1 MLFNSFEFALF
12 LPIVFLLYWFVFD
25 YAMRGCKYQLLW
37 QNLLIVV
44 ASYIFYGWW
53 DWRFLVLIAI
63 TTILS
68 FFSGIGIEKA
78 PTQRGK
84 KAVMI
89 ANIIVNL
96 GILGVYKYY
105 DFFAREFAELIGI
118 EADFLLL
125 HLILPVGISFYTFQ
139 ALSYSIDVYRK
150 QIEPC
155 HDIVAFTA
163 FLSFF
168 PQLVA
173 GPIERATNLQPQFQ
187 KKRTFDYAT
196 AVDGM
201 RQILWGLFKKIV
213 VADNCATYVD
223 HVFGDLG
230 SQSGST
236 LLLAAVLFT
245 FQIYGDFSGYSDI
258 AIGTA
263 KLFGIKLMRNFNVP
277 YFSRDIAEFW
287 RRWHISLTTWFR
299 DYVYIPLGGS
309 RPNIPE
315 AIRLK
320 GNKAIEARYTKW
332 IAVRNTFIIFLLS
345 GFWHGANWTFVLWGA
360 YHALLFVPLL
370 LMNKNRRYRD
380 TVATVTLPNGT
391 IKTKWLPS
399 LKEAGQML
407 LTFALAV
414 FGWIIFRAQDISQF
428 GEVISTI
435 CSDSLLS
442 VPYLVNRY
450 YYMPL
455 VINVFIMLIIEWIN
469 RTKEHSFQ
477 ICIKY
482 KWLRWTIYLMFVL
495 IIFLSIKVDTPQ
507 FIYFQF

>member
-1 MLFNSFEFALF
+1 MLFNSFEFLIF

-25 YAMRGCKYQLLW
+25 YAMRGCKCQLLW

-53 DWRFLVLIAI
+53 DWRFLILIAI
-63 TTILS
+63 TTVLS
-68 FFSGIGIEKA
+68 FLSGIGIEKA
-78 PTQRGK
+78 PTKRSK

-89 ANIIVNL
+89 ANIVVNL
-96 GILGVYKYY
+96 GILGIYKYY
-105 DFFAREFAELIGI
+105 DFFATQFAQLFGI
-118 EADFLLL
+118 ESDFLLL

-150 QIEPC
+150 QIEPT
-155 HDIVAFTA
+155 HDVVAFTA

-173 GPIERATNLQPQFQ
+173 GPIERATNLLPQFQ
-187 KKRTFDYAT
+187 KKRTFDYAQ

-320 GNKAIEARYTKW
+320 GDKAEARYSKW
-332 IAVRNTFIIFLLS
+332 IAVRNTFVIFLLS

-380 TVATVTLPNGT
+380 TVATTTLPDGT

-399 LKEAGQML
+399 IKEAGQML

-442 VPYLVNRY
+442 VPFLKTRSFYIPLFINIMILLFVEWLNRAESHGLAKISEKRYIRHIVY
-450 YYMPL
+450 YIL
-455 VINVFIMLIIEWIN
+455 IFIM
-469 RTKEHSFQ
+469 
-477 ICIKY
+477 
-482 KWLRWTIYLMFVL
+482 IYAQPT
-495 IIFLSIKVDTPQ
+495 SDAT

>member
-1 MLFNSFEFALF
+1 MLFNSFEYLIFF
-12 LPIVFLLYWFVFD
+12 PIVFLLYWFVFD
-25 YAMRGCKYQLLW
+25 YALSKCKHQLLL
-37 QNLLIVV
+37 QNLFIVV

-53 DWRFLVLIAI
+53 DWRFLILIAI
-63 TTILS
+63 TTLLS
-68 FFSGIGIEKA
+68 FLSGIGIENA

-105 DFFAREFAELIGI
+105 DFFAREFAQLLGI
-118 EADFLLL
+118 ESDFLLL

-150 QIEPC
+150 QIAPT

-173 GPIERATNLQPQFQ
+173 GPIERATNLLPQFQ
-187 KKRTFDYAT
+187 RKRHFDYAQ

-223 HVFGDLG
+223 TVFADL
-230 SQSGST
+230 SNQSGST
-236 LLLAAVLFT
+236 LVLAAVLFT

-258 AIGTA
+258 AIGSA

-309 RPNIPE
+309 RPVVP
-315 AIRLK
+315 ARLK
-320 GNKAIEARYTKW
+320 AKGERREARYTKW

-380 TVATVTLPNGT
+380 TVATITLPDGT
-391 IKTKWLPS
+391 TKNKLLPS
-399 LKEAGQML
+399 MKEAGQML
-407 LTFALAV
+407 LTFAMAV
-414 FGWIIFRAQDISQF
+414 FGWIIFRATGLKTLSAWISGICDNSLF
-428 GEVISTI
+428 TI
-435 CSDSLLS
+435 PWLMNCSYSIPLLISLL
-442 VPYLVNRY
+442 V
-450 YYMPL
+450 
-455 VINVFIMLIIEWIN
+455 MLFGEWIN
-469 RTKEHSFQ
+469 RMEQHGGAMSIRNRWLRILIYYALVFA
-477 ICIKY
+477 ICINWGPKQ
-482 KWLRWTIYLMFVL
+482 T
-495 IIFLSIKVDTPQ
+495 

>member
-1 MLFNSFEFALF
+1 MLFNSFEYLIF

-25 YAMRGCKYQLLW
+25 YAMRGCKRQLLW

-63 TTILS
+63 TTVLS
-68 FFSGIGIEKA
+68 FLSGLGIEKA

-84 KAVMI
+84 KAIMI
-89 ANIIVNL
+89 ANLVANL

-105 DFFAREFAELIGI
+105 DFFATQFAQLFGI
-118 EADFLLL
+118 QSDFLLL

-150 QIEPC
+150 QIEPT
-155 HDIVAFTA
+155 HDIVSFTA

-173 GPIERATNLQPQFQ
+173 GPIERATNLLPQFQ
-187 KKRTFDYAT
+187 RKRTFDYAQ

-223 HVFGDLG
+223 TVFADIS

-315 AIRLK
+315 AIRQK
-320 GNKAIEARYTKW
+320 GDKASEARYAKA
-332 IAVRNTFIIFLLS
+332 IAIRNTFVIFLLS
-345 GFWHGANWTFVLWGA
+345 GLWHGANWTFVLWGA

-370 LMNKNRRYRD
+370 LMGKNRRYRED
-380 TVATVTLPNGT
+380 DQTWRDIPR
-391 IKTKWLPS
+391 
-399 LKEAGQML
+399 ML
-407 LTFALAV
+407 LTFVLV
-414 FGWIIFRAQDISQF
+414 VIGWILFRSPDMGSCIDYLAGICHSSILSLPFVENALHLGMTGIAILVMLGMEWRKQLPNRWWMYFALTLAIWWFAGQDM
-428 GEVISTI
+428 E
-435 CSDSLLS
+435 
-442 VPYLVNRY
+442 
-450 YYMPL
+450 
-455 VINVFIMLIIEWIN
+455 
-469 RTKEHSFQ
+469 
-477 ICIKY
+477 
-482 KWLRWTIYLMFVL
+482 
-495 IIFLSIKVDTPQ
+495 

>member
-1 MLFNSFEFALF
+1 MLFNSFEYLLF

-25 YAMRGCKYQLLW
+25 YALRSCKHQLLW
-37 QNLLIVV
+37 QNLFVV
-44 ASYIFYGWW
+44 IASYIFYGWW
-53 DWRFLVLIAI
+53 DWRFLILIAI
-63 TTILS
+63 TTFLS
-68 FFSGIGIEKA
+68 FLSGLGIEYA
-78 PTQRGK
+78 RSQRGK

-89 ANIIVNL
+89 ANIVVNL

-105 DFFAREFAELIGI
+105 DFFAREFAELFGI
-118 EADFLLL
+118 ESDFLLL

-150 QIEPC
+150 QIEPT

-173 GPIERATNLQPQFQ
+173 GPIERATNLLPQFQ
-187 KKRTFDYAT
+187 KKRTFDYAQ

-223 HVFGDLG
+223 TVFADI
-230 SQSGST
+230 SNHSGST
-236 LLLAAVLFT
+236 LLLASVLFT

-258 AIGTA
+258 AIGSA

-309 RPNIPE
+309 RPDTSSLSPNSLFASSPT
-315 AIRLK
+315 A
-320 GNKAIEARYTKW
+320 YTKC

-370 LMNKNRRYRD
+370 LLGKNRRYRD
-380 TVATVTLPNGT
+380 DERNWNDIPKMVGT
-391 IKTKWLPS
+391 F
-399 LKEAGQML
+399 L
-407 LTFALAV
+407 LV
-414 FGWIIFRAQDISQF
+414 MVGWILFRSPDMLCFVDYLSGIWDS
-428 GEVISTI
+428 
-435 CSDSLLS
+435 SLLS
-442 VPYLVNRY
+442 MPFVENALHLAVTGVAIFVMLLMEWRKQLPNRWWMY
-450 YYMPL
+450 YAL
-455 VINVFIMLIIEWIN
+455 TLAIWWFAGQDI
-469 RTKEHSFQ
+469 
-477 ICIKY
+477 
-482 KWLRWTIYLMFVL
+482 
-495 IIFLSIKVDTPQ
+495 D

>member
-1 MLFNSFEFALF
+1 MLFNSFEFAIF

-25 YAMRGCKYQLLW
+25 YALSKYKHQLLL
-37 QNLLIVV
+37 QNLFIII
-44 ASYIFYGWW
+44 ASYVFYGWW
-53 DWRFLVLIAI
+53 DWRFLLLIAI
-63 TTILS
+63 TTLLS
-68 FFSGIGIEKA
+68 FLSGICIERT
-78 PTQRGK
+78 PTQTAK

-89 ANIIVNL
+89 ANVVINL

-105 DFFAREFAELIGI
+105 DFFAVQFAQLFGI
-118 EADFLLL
+118 QSDFMLL

-150 QIEPC
+150 NIHAT
-155 HDIVAFTA
+155 HDIVSFTA

-173 GPIERATNLQPQFQ
+173 GPIERATNLLPQFQ
-187 KKRTFDYAT
+187 KRRHFDYAQ

-213 VADNCATYVD
+213 IADNCAIFVD
-223 HVFGDLG
+223 QVFGNIAG
-230 SQSGST
+230 YSGST
-236 LLLAAVLFT
+236 LILAAVLFT

-309 RPNIPE
+309 RPALPV
-315 AIRLK
+315 RLQSQSERSK
-320 GNKAIEARYTKW
+320 EGYKKAIV
-332 IAVRNTFIIFLLS
+332 IRNTFIIFLLS

-370 LMNKNRRYRD
+370 LLGKNRRYRD
-380 TVATVTLPNGT
+380 SVATISLENGQT
-391 IKTKWLPS
+391 KAKWLPS
-399 LKEAGQML
+399 LKECCQML
-407 LTFALAV
+407 LTFALVV
-414 FGWIIFRAQDISQF
+414 FGWIIFRANDITHFEKIMSA
-428 GEVISTI
+428 I
-435 CSDSLLS
+435 CSHTLFLPPWIKSGEYIIPLAINILILL
-442 VPYLVNRY
+442 
-450 YYMPL
+450 
-455 VINVFIMLIIEWIN
+455 VFEWIN
-469 RTKEHSFQ
+469 RTQEYGLKKLPNSA
-477 ICIKY
+477 I
-482 KWLRWTIYLMFVL
+482 LRMLIYFGLFLLMF
-495 IIFLSIKVDTPQ
+495 FYTGKNET

>member
-1 MLFNSFEFALF
+1 MLFNSFEFLIF

-25 YAMRGCKYQLLW
+25 YALRSCKHQLLW
-37 QNLLIVV
+37 QNLFVV
-44 ASYIFYGWW
+44 IASYIFYGWW
-53 DWRFLVLIAI
+53 DWRFLILIAI

-68 FFSGIGIEKA
+68 FLSGLGIERA

-84 KAVMI
+84 KTVMI
-89 ANIIVNL
+89 ANIVVNL

-105 DFFAREFAELIGI
+105 DFFAREFAELFGI
-118 EADFLLL
+118 ESDFLLL

-150 QIEPC
+150 QIEPT
-155 HDIVAFTA
+155 HDVVAFTA

-173 GPIERATNLQPQFQ
+173 GPIERATNLLPQFQ
-187 KKRTFDYAT
+187 KKRTFDYAQ

-223 HVFGDLG
+223 SVFADI
-230 SQSGST
+230 SNHSGST

-309 RPNIPE
+309 RPVVPE
-315 AIRLK
+315 WIKAK
-320 GNKAIEARYTKW
+320 GERREARYTKW
-332 IAVRNTFIIFLLS
+332 IAVRNTFVIFLLS

-370 LMNKNRRYRD
+370 LMGKNRRYRD
-380 TVATVTLPNGT
+380 TVATITLPNGT

-399 LKEAGQML
+399 LKEVGQMF

-414 FGWIIFRAQDISQF
+414 FGWIIFRADSVVMIQEYIVGMCNSSILSF
-428 GEVISTI
+428 PNTSGINALLLNIVVLI
-435 CSDSLLS
+435 C
-442 VPYLVNRY
+442 
-450 YYMPL
+450 M
-455 VINVFIMLIIEWIN
+455 EWWT
-469 RTKEHSFQ
+469 RTKQHGLD
-477 ICIKY
+477 IKHFHPVF
-482 KWLRWTIYLMFVL
+482 RFAIYAGLLFMLFAFSGQTVN
-495 IIFLSIKVDTPQ
+495 

>member
-1 MLFNSFEFALF
+1 MFFNSFEFAIF

-25 YAMRGCKYQLLW
+25 YAMRKCKRQLLW
-37 QNLLIVV
+37 QNLFVVV

-53 DWRFLVLIAI
+53 DWRFLILIAI
-63 TTILS
+63 TTLLS
-68 FFSGIGIEKA
+68 FLSGIGIEYA
-78 PTQRGK
+78 PTQRRK

-96 GILGVYKYY
+96 GILGIYKYY
-105 DFFAREFAELIGI
+105 DFFATQFARLFGI
-118 EADFLLL
+118 ESDFLLL

-150 QIEPC
+150 QIQPT

-173 GPIERATNLQPQFQ
+173 GPIERATNLLPQFQ

-223 HVFGDLG
+223 TVFADI
-230 SQSGST
+230 SNQSGST
-236 LLLAAVLFT
+236 LVLAAILFT

-320 GNKAIEARYTKW
+320 GDKAIEARYTKW

-370 LMNKNRRYRD
+370 LLNKNRRYRD
-380 TVATVTLPNGT
+380 TVATITLPDGT
-391 IKTKWLPS
+391 IKTQWLPS

-414 FGWIIFRAQDISQF
+414 FGWIIFRATGLKTLSAWVTGIFDSSLFSIPWLMNRGYYITLAIS
-428 GEVISTI
+428 I
-435 CSDSLLS
+435 
-442 VPYLVNRY
+442 LV
-450 YYMPL
+450 
-455 VINVFIMLIIEWIN
+455 LILAEWIN
-469 RTKEHSFQ
+469 RTKEHGLVLS
-477 ICIKY
+477 IKY
-482 KWLRWTIYLMFVL
+482 KWLRL
-495 IIFLSIKVDTPQ
+495 IIYYSLIFAIVANCGQEQS